1 MSAGD
6 PLLPRRH
13 RLGPVTLYTKA
24 GCAFCDA
31 KRTALHERGVGFTE
45 IDVSARPDRIPELLK
60 LTGGRR
66 VVPVIV
72 DGLGV
77 AIAPEGGSAF

>member
-1 MSAGD
+1 VPA
-6 PLLPRRH
+6 PAL
-13 RLGPVTLYTKA
+13 LYTKT

-31 KRTALHERGVGFTE
+31 ARADLAARGIPMRE
-45 IDVSARPDRIPELLK
+45 INLSDRPQSVTELLK

-72 DGLGV
+72 
-77 AIAPEGGSAF
+77 EGGVIAVAPDGGSEI